1 VSRVMGVRTWIV
13 ASLVGWGLCVGSG
26 TVSGQEGPYAFQIRG
41 GGTWPLGAFQDD
53 ALGWEEEAGSGP
65 SLGMGF
71 TFPLFRFVGG
81 YLGFSQHRFA
91 CDEDVCPEGRPWI
104 STGFD
109 VALRVVLGDERTRPW
124 IQGGLHTHRIQGRIL
139 EDGQVRKLNSQGGG
153 GYEVG
158 GGVLVQIGE
167 RMSLSPGIRYGSG
180 EVPFSIQPT
189 MELRYL
195 VLDLG
200 LVIGF

>member
-1 VSRVMGVRTWIV
+1 MNRVMGVRTWV
-13 ASLVGWGLCVGSG
+13 AVSLVVWGLGVGSG
-26 TVSGQEGPYAFQIRG
+26 SVAGQEGPYAFQIRG
-41 GGTWPLGAFQDD
+41 GGAVPIAAFHDD
-53 ALGWEEEAGSGP
+53 ARGWEEESGTGP

-71 TFPLFRFVGG
+71 TFPLYRFVGG

-91 CDEDVCPEGRPWI
+91 CDEDVCPEGKVWI

-109 VALRVVLGDERTRPW
+109 VALRVVLGDRRIRPW
-124 IQGGLHTHRIQGRIL
+124 IQGGLHTPRIEGRVL
-139 EDGQVRKLNSQGGG
+139 EGGEGRSLTSKGGG

-158 GGVLVQIGE
+158 GGILVRVGE
-167 RMSLSPGIRYGSG
+167 RMSFGPGVRYGSAD
-180 EVPFSIQPT
+180 VPFWVQST

>member
-1 VSRVMGVRTWIV
+1 MCRVMGVRTWVTTRLVVFCLVVGPGSV
-13 ASLVGWGLCVGSG
+13 A
-26 TVSGQEGPYAFQIRG
+26 GQEGPYAFQIRG
-41 GGTWPLGAFQDD
+41 GRTLPVAAFRDN
-53 ALGWEEEAGSGP
+53 ARGWEEESGAGP

-71 TFPLFRFVGG
+71 TFPLYRFVGG

-91 CDEDVCPEGRPWI
+91 CDEDVCPKGKPWI

-109 VALRVVLGDERTRPW
+109 VALRVVLGETGVRPW
-124 IQGGLHTHRIQGRIL
+124 IQGGLHTPRIEGKVPKEGRAQRL
-139 EDGQVRKLNSQGGG
+139 TSNGGG

-158 GGVLVQIGE
+158 GGILVKVGD
-167 RMSLSPGIRYGSG
+167 RMSLSPGIRYGSAG
-180 EVPFSIQPT
+180 APFSVQPT

-200 LVIGF
+200 LVVGF